1 MDRIQRVGI
10 TGANGSIGRV
20 LMAGLAD
27 RYELKAFSRRE
38 VDFPTTL
45 VHFDQPAQ
53 VEGDATEIEALT
65 RDRGERAAAGQSPCL

>member
-1 MDRIQRVGI
+1 MA
-10 TGANGSIGRV
+10 TGANGSIGL

-53 VEGDATEIEALT
+53 VE
-65 RDRGERAAAGQSPCL
+65 RV